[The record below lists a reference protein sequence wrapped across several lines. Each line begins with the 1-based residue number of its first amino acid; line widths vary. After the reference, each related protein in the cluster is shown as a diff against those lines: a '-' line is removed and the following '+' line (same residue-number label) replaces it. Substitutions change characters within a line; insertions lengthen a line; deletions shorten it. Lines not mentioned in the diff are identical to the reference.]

1 MDLAAPADQA
11 RLPRTKCRFETKN
24 SASCSPPMHLTRAQ
38 LTARSRDCRVMLET
52 PRVQILVA
60 SYSIDFPGK
69 PSSHRLRG
77 WAGCRKDCEFRR
89 DPFFSYQASASRCR
103 PFSST
108 CHTVPLITSSA
119 VSHNSAP
126 IAAPTAPPTMV
137 PAPPTRSVLYEPNDQ
152 PDDNANHDQRFH

>member
-1 MDLAAPADQA
+1 
-11 RLPRTKCRFETKN
+11 
-24 SASCSPPMHLTRAQ
+24 
-38 LTARSRDCRVMLET
+38 MLET

-108 CHTVPLITSSA
+108 CHTVPFITSSA
-119 VSHNSAP
+119 VSADRGTDSA
-126 IAAPTAPPTMV
+126 ADYASRALDQV
-137 PAPPTRSVLYEPNDQ
+137 DPA
-152 PDDNANHDQRFH
+152 